1 MWSVQKGIEIGAS
14 LKSAARERV
23 KPKQKAA
30 EPDKICS
37 EKHDKNSAAEL
48 RCFLPTHLNARV
60 RCSHGAVRRLGHA
73 RQFTRPTGAWLHHLP
88 CALIVT
94 DAAYN

>member
-1 MWSVQKGIEIGAS
+1 MWSVQKGIEIRAPLLVS
-14 LKSAARERV
+14 SAGKGQA
-23 KPKQKAA
+23 KQKAA
-30 EPDKICS
+30 EPDKTCS
-37 EKHDKNSAAEL
+37 DKHDKNSAAEP
-48 RCFLPTHLNARV
+48 RCFLPTHLNTRV

-73 RQFTRPTGAWLHHLP
+73 RQFRRLTGAWFHHLP